1 MGEPTR
7 IITGGIRPLP
17 GRTMAE
23 KRDFF
28 ASSLDHLRTSLILE
42 PRGHRDM
49 FGALLCE
56 PADPGADIG
65 VFFMDSSGY
74 LDMCG
79 HGSIGAVTVA
89 LEMGII
95 EAAGPVADLV
105 LDSPSGLIHARAEIE
120 NGAVQGVNIRNVPSF
135 VVEREII
142 LEVPGYGEVPV
153 QIAYGGNL
161 FALID
166 ADALGIETTSANTE
180 KLTRAGMR
188 ILNLL
193 HGTIEFRHPETGM
206 DYTVNLVEFY
216 SKKCSDRAH
225 ARNIVIFG
233 NAQFDRSPCGTGTCA
248 KMAALHAQGSLKIGE
263 DFVYESIIGTTFTGR
278 LVGETRVGDIEA
290 VIPEINSRAFIT
302 GIQHFLIYPD
312 DPLRHGFIP
321 AATDTVLK

>member
-1 MGEPTR
+1 
-7 IITGGIRPLP
+7 
-17 GRTMAE
+17 
-23 KRDFF
+23 
-28 ASSLDHLRTSLILE
+28 
-42 PRGHRDM
+42 
-49 FGALLCE
+49 
-56 PADPGADIG
+56 
-65 VFFMDSSGY
+65 
-74 LDMCG
+74 
-79 HGSIGAVTVA
+79 
-89 LEMGII
+89 MGII

-105 LDSPSGLIHARAEIE
+105 LDTPSGPIHARAEIQ
-120 NGAVQGVNIRNVPSF
+120 NGAVQGVTIRNVPSF
-135 VVEREII
+135 VVERNIMV
-142 LEVPGYGEVPV
+142 EVPGYGEVHA

-166 ADALGIETTSANTE
+166 ADALGIEITSANTE

-193 HGTIEFRHPETGM
+193 HGTIEFRHPDTGM
-206 DYTVNLVEFY
+206 DYTVNLVEFC